1 MLRFGPETGP
11 VVMVALP
18 LFEEANRVRA
28 LAVSVCR
35 ALADRGVASVLP
47 DLPGQGESLV
57 PLQDCTLSDM
67 QDGFHTVCEVMRTT
81 GRLPFCVSIRSG
93 ALLAPPAMPH
103 WCLAPQDTTDLL
115 RHLRRIQQA
124 GNLHRVPETTGP
136 IAGNP
141 ISAAFLGEL
150 AAPETAPAPVTRTLR
165 LNGDPA
171 EADRHV
177 AGNPLWRRAEPDNDA
192 ALAQVLAAD
201 IAAWIAS
208 CAG

>member
-11 VVMVALP
+11 VVVVALP

-57 PLQDCTLSDM
+57 PLQECTLSDM
-67 QDGFHTVCEVMRTT
+67 QGAFHTVCEVMRAT

-93 ALLAPPAMPH
+93 ALLAPPAMAP
-103 WCLAPQDTTDLL
+103 WCLAPQDKADLL

-141 ISAAFLGEL
+141 ISAAFLAEL
-150 AAPETAPAPVTRTLR
+150 AAPETAPTLVTRTLR

-171 EADRHV
+171 EADRYV
-177 AGNPLWRRAEPDNDA
+177 EANPLWRRAEPDNDA